1 MRSHTFSASSST
13 PTGHRLA
20 RATAAL
26 GLAIGLGLGS
36 VAAHAGPNAGVS
48 TLAYANA
55 LPTAGPT
62 VACAECGTVES
73 VAMLQHDTPNSGVG
87 AAIGAAVGGL
97 IANKIGGE
105 EGKTI
110 ATILG
115 LLGGVWAGNAVEKHL
130 KQAPTYQVVVR
141 MQDNTQRTFE
151 LNAAMP
157 VGAKVK
163 VQGGTLV
170 LDENAAETA

>member
-1 MRSHTFSASSST
+1 MRSLQFS
-13 PTGHRLA
+13 GCVVNRIGVW
-20 RATAAL
+20 
-26 GLAIGLGLGS
+26 GLVACLTLGS
-36 VAAHAGPNAGVS
+36 FGVQAITLPVAS
-48 TLAYANA
+48 QS
-55 LPTAGPT
+55 
-62 VACAECGTVES
+62 VACAECGTVEA
-73 VAMLQHDTPNSGVG
+73 VTQVQHDTPNSGVG

-115 LLGGVWAGNAVEKHL
+115 LLGGVWAGNALEKHL

-163 VQGGTLV
+163 VQGSTIV
-170 LDENAAETA
+170 LDENAIEMA